1 MDWSIVKHGIYANP
15 TGVEIEKNSFG
26 FLHRVLF
33 GLPTKGTADD
43 FMAMDYRSVGVELSD
58 VAKKGDD
65 PNRVNKGVPFN
76 EKLIFGA
83 YFNDED
89 EVSADVG
96 DVRVFNE
103 PYDKPFSKEERMI
116 IAVAEKRDAIKKSQL
131 ASLEKA
137 CADVLK
143 TGKFATKDGEQSF
156 PITSSLLSQSGANLI
171 TKPIETLTSIAKAVR
186 AAGKGT
192 PKMLILNIDDAAAL
206 LSSSAMQKV
215 LDVRRMDAGL
225 IKFEQ
230 INEEGVSYCGSVNI
244 PGCGSVAIYSY
255 EGTYDNNGTLTYYIP
270 QGTALFVPEKVGFIG
285 HCGVYA
291 EVPSGASIKVAAEFG
306 EYYWAKDGALPHA
319 LHIQIQSCPIPM
331 LTAIDRY
338 AVITGI
344 PASN

>member
-1 MDWSIVKHGIYANP
+1 MDYNVIKQGIYAQP
-15 TGVEIEKNSFG
+15 TPVEMEKNSYK
-26 FLHRVLF
+26 FLQKVLF
-33 GLPTKGTADD
+33 GLPGKGTHED
-43 FMAMDYRSVGVELSD
+43 FLAMDYRSIGVSLSD
-58 VAKKGDD
+58 VAKKGND
-65 PNRVNKGVPFN
+65 PNRVNYGVPFN

-89 EVSADVG
+89 QVDASVG

-103 PYDKPFSKEERMI
+103 PLDKPFTPEERI
-116 IAVAEKRDAIKKSQL
+116 VIAAAEKRDGIKRSQH
-131 ASLEKA
+131 ASLEKI
-137 CADVLK
+137 CADALK

-186 AAGKGT
+186 AAGKGN
-192 PKMLILNIDDAAAL
+192 PKMLVMNIEDAATL

-225 IKFEQ
+225 IKYEQ
-230 INEEGVSYCGSVNI
+230 INEEGVSYCGSVNL

-255 EGTYDNNGTLTYYIP
+255 EGLYDNNGTPTYYIP

-291 EVPSGASIKVAAEFG
+291 DIPGQASAKIAAEFG

-319 LHIQIQSCPIPM
+319 LHIQIQSCPCPM
-331 LTAIDRY
+331 ITAIDKY
-338 AVITGI
+338 AVITNI
-344 PASN
+344 PASA

>member
-1 MDWSIVKHGIYANP
+1 MDWSIVKHNIYANP
-15 TGVEIEKNSFG
+15 TGVEIRKNSFG
-26 FLHRVLF
+26 FLQRVLF

-43 FMAMDYRSVGVELSD
+43 FMAMDYRSLGVVLSD

-65 PNRVNKGVPFN
+65 PNRVNTGVPFN

-96 DVRVFNE
+96 DVRVFGE
-103 PYDKPFSKEERMI
+103 PYDNPFSKEERMA
-116 IAVAEKRDAIKKSQL
+116 IAITERRDEIKKRQL

-156 PITSSLLSQSGANLI
+156 PITSSLLSQSGTNLI

-192 PKMLILNIDDAAAL
+192 PKMLVLNIDDAAAL

-230 INEEGVSYCGSVNI
+230 IDEEGVSYCGSVNI

-255 EGTYDNNGTLTYYIP
+255 EGTYDNNGTLTYFLP

-291 EVPSGASIKVAAEFG
+291 EVASGASVKVAAEFG

-331 LTAIDRY
+331 LTAIDKY

-344 PASN
+344 PAST